1 VRERCAVGV
10 LLAGVGLGLAGAGC
24 STTSLSHDEQV
35 QMLMAR
41 DRRGQ
46 EELLAAQQRITQLTA
61 SGAQPRPPFSLGGP
75 VEDPFRPAAVR
86 FGKYSGVLDENR
98 SATQQRLRV
107 VIELLDATGD
117 VVKRAGSLDLEALT
131 PPAGSEKVGSEK
143 VSGTLRLKVPDTFSD
158 HPGAA
163 PPAQAGQPFHRW
175 TFSVDELRQTWL
187 SGLGTYGYIL
197 KLPWPAGRAPAGDR
211 LVLRARFTTLS
222 GEVLTAEAE
231 IPLPRPAAATAEGK
245 KSGPPA
251 ARQP

>member
-1 VRERCAVGV
+1 MRERCAVGV

-35 QMLMAR
+35 RMLMTR
-41 DRRGQ
+41 DRRSQ
-46 EELLAAQQRITQLTA
+46 EELLAAQQRIAQLTA
-61 SGAQPRPPFSLGGP
+61 SGAQPVAAPAPA
-75 VEDPFRPAAVR
+75 EDPFRPVAVR
-86 FGKYSGVLDENR
+86 FGKYSGVLDENLP
-98 SATQQRLRV
+98 ATQQRLKI

-117 VVKRAGSLDLEALT
+117 AVKRAGSLDLEALT
-131 PPAGSEKVGSEK
+131 
-143 VSGTLRLKVPDTFSD
+143 
-158 HPGAA
+158 

-211 LVLRARFTTLS
+211 LLLRAKFTTLS
-222 GEVLTAEAE
+222 GEVLAAETA
-231 IPLPRPAAATAEGK
+231 IPLPRPAAARAEGK

-251 ARQP
+251 AGQP

>member
-1 VRERCAVGV
+1 MRERCAIGV

-24 STTSLSHDEQV
+24 SATSLSHDEQI

-41 DRRGQ
+41 DRRSQ
-46 EELLAAQQRITQLTA
+46 EELLAAQQRIAQLTA
-61 SGAQPRPPFSLGGP
+61 SGAQPHPPFSLGGP

-98 SATQQRLRV
+98 PATQQRLKV

-117 VVKRAGSLDLEALT
+117 GVKRAGSLDLEALT
-131 PPAGSEKVGSEK
+131 PPAAPQVAAA
-143 VSGTLRLKVPDTFSD
+143 T
-158 HPGAA
+158 AA

-197 KLPWPAGRAPAGDR
+197 KLPLPAGRAPAGDS
-211 LVLRARFTTLS
+211 LVLRAKFTTLS
-222 GEVLTAEAE
+222 GEVLTAETE
-231 IPLPRPAAATAEGK
+231 IPLPRPAAAAAEEK

>member
-1 VRERCAVGV
+1 MRERCAVGV

-24 STTSLSHDEQV
+24 STTSLSRDEQI

-46 EELLAAQQRITQLTA
+46 EELLAAQQRIAQLTA
-61 SGAQPRPPFSLGGP
+61 SGAQPRAAPAP

-98 SATQQRLRV
+98 PATQQRLRV

-117 VVKRAGSLDLEALT
+117 VVKRAGSLNLEALT
-131 PPAGSEKVGSEK
+131 PPAGSEK

-197 KLPWPAGRAPAGDR
+197 KLPWPAGRAPPGDR
-211 LVLRARFTTLS
+211 LVLRAKFTTLS
-222 GEVLTAEAE
+222 GEVLAAETA
-231 IPLPRPAAATAEGK
+231 IPLPRPAAARAEGK

-251 ARQP
+251 AGQP

>member
-1 VRERCAVGV
+1 MRERCAVGV

-24 STTSLSHDEQV
+24 STTSLSHDEQI

-41 DRRGQ
+41 DRRSQ
-46 EELLAAQQRITQLTA
+46 EELLAAQQRIAQLTA
-61 SGAQPRPPFSLGGP
+61 SGAQPRAAPAP

-98 SATQQRLRV
+98 PATQQRLKV

-117 VVKRAGSLDLEALT
+117 GVKRAGSLDLEALT
-131 PPAGSEKVGSEK
+131 PPAAPQPAAE
-143 VSGTLRLKVPDTFSD
+143 T
-158 HPGAA
+158 GAA

-197 KLPWPAGRAPAGDR
+197 KLAWPAGRAPAGDR
-211 LVLRARFTTLS
+211 LVLRAKFTTLS
-222 GEVLTAEAE
+222 GEVLTAETE
-231 IPLPRPAAATAEGK
+231 IPLPRPAAAAAEGK

-251 ARQP
+251 AGQP

>member
-1 VRERCAVGV
+1 MRERCAVGV

-24 STTSLSHDEQV
+24 ATTSLSHDEQV

-46 EELLAAQQRITQLTA
+46 EELLAAQQRIAQLTA
-61 SGAQPRPPFSLGGP
+61 SGAQPRAAPAP

-98 SATQQRLRV
+98 PATQQRLRV

-117 VVKRAGSLDLEALT
+117 VVKRAGSLNLEALT
-131 PPAGSEKVGSEK
+131 PPAGSEK

-211 LVLRARFTTLS
+211 LVLRAKFTTLS

-231 IPLPRPAAATAEGK
+231 ILLLRPAAAAAEEK

>member
-1 VRERCAVGV
+1 MRERCAVGV

-24 STTSLSHDEQV
+24 SATSLSHDEQI

-41 DRRGQ
+41 DRRSQ
-46 EELLAAQQRITQLTA
+46 EELLAAQQRIAQLTA
-61 SGAQPRPPFSLGGP
+61 SGAQPRAAPAPA
-75 VEDPFRPAAVR
+75 EDPFRPAAVR

-98 SATQQRLRV
+98 PATQQRLRV

-117 VVKRAGSLDLEALT
+117 GVKRAGSLDLEALT
-131 PPAGSEKVGSEK
+131 PPAGSEKV
-143 VSGTLRLKVPDTFSD
+143 SGTLRLSRKVPDAFSD

-197 KLPWPAGRAPAGDR
+197 KLPLPAGRAPAGDS
-211 LVLRARFTTLS
+211 LVLRAKFTTLS
-222 GEVLTAEAE
+222 GEVLTAETE
-231 IPLPRPAAATAEGK
+231 IPLPRPAAAAAEEK

>member
-1 VRERCAVGV
+1 MRERCAIGV

-24 STTSLSHDEQV
+24 SATSLSHDEQI

-41 DRRGQ
+41 DRRSQ
-46 EELLAAQQRITQLTA
+46 EELLAAQQRIAQLTA
-61 SGAQPRPPFSLGGP
+61 SGAQPLAAPAP

-98 SATQQRLRV
+98 PATQQRLKV

-117 VVKRAGSLDLEALT
+117 GVKRAGSLDLEALT
-131 PPAGSEKVGSEK
+131 PPAA
-143 VSGTLRLKVPDTFSD
+143 PQPAAA
-158 HPGAA
+158 PGAA
-163 PPAQAGQPFHRW
+163 ARTGQPFHRW

-197 KLPWPAGRAPAGDR
+197 KLPLPAGRAPAGDS
-211 LVLRARFTTLS
+211 LVLRAKFTTLS
-222 GEVLTAEAE
+222 GEVLTAETE
-231 IPLPRPAAATAEGK
+231 IPLPRPAAAAAEGK

-251 ARQP
+251 AGQP

>member
-1 VRERCAVGV
+1 MRERCAIGV

-24 STTSLSHDEQV
+24 ATTSLSRDEQI

-41 DRRGQ
+41 DGRSQ
-46 EELLAAQQRITQLTA
+46 EELQAAQQRIAQLTA
-61 SGAQPRPPFSLGGP
+61 SGAQPRAAPAP

-98 SATQQRLRV
+98 PATQQRLRV
-107 VIELLDATGD
+107 IIELLDASGD

-131 PPAGSEKVGSEK
+131 PPAGSEKV
-143 VSGTLRLKVPDTFSD
+143 SGTLRLKVPDTFSD
-158 HPGAA
+158 RPGAA

-197 KLPWPAGRAPAGDR
+197 KLPWPGGRAPAGDR

-231 IPLPRPAAATAEGK
+231 MPLPLPAAAAAEGK

>member
-24 STTSLSHDEQV
+24 SATSLSHDEQI

-41 DRRGQ
+41 DRRSQ
-46 EELLAAQQRITQLTA
+46 EELLAAQQRIAQLTA
-61 SGAQPRPPFSLGGP
+61 SGAQPLAAPAP

-98 SATQQRLRV
+98 PATQQRLKV

-117 VVKRAGSLDLEALT
+117 AVKRAGSLDLEALT
-131 PPAGSEKVGSEK
+131 PPAA
-143 VSGTLRLKVPDTFSD
+143 PQAAAA
-158 HPGAA
+158 PGAA

-187 SGLGTYGYIL
+187 TGLGTYGYIL
-197 KLPWPAGRAPAGDR
+197 KLPWPAGLAPAGDR
-211 LVLRARFTTLS
+211 LVLRAKFTTLS
-222 GEVLTAEAE
+222 GEVLTAETE
-231 IPLPRPAAATAEGK
+231 IPLPRPAAAAAEGK

-251 ARQP
+251 AGQP